1 MNRPPAAKTPFPNPC
16 HRSQRDKRLPATRR
30 GSRRRYP
37 ACAALLL
44 ALALLAPRPEPAG
57 ASETLARVIETAQP
71 KMVKIH
77 GAGGIR
83 NLPAYQSGF
92 LFSSQGHVLT
102 AWSYVLDTDQISVT
116 LADGRRFLGELIGA
130 DPRTELAVLK
140 IPVEDVPYFN
150 LDQSRS
156 LAVGERVLAF
166 SNLFGVATG
175 DEPASVQQGRVSA
188 RTRLTARRGIFET
201 PYDGPI
207 YVLDAMT
214 SNPGAAGGVL
224 TTLRGE
230 LAGVLGKQLQNA
242 QNNTWLNFALPIEA
256 ILTPVDDILSGTL
269 RPRAADETVRQP
281 AEPWTTAR
289 LGLHLVPDVLPNTP
303 PFIDRILP
311 DGPAARAGLQ
321 PDDLILYLN
330 HRAIPSCRALREELT
345 LIDHI
350 DPLHL
355 TIQRD
360 NQLLDLKLHND

>member
-1 MNRPPAAKTPFPNPC
+1 M
-16 HRSQRDKRLPATRR
+16 KRLPV
-30 GSRRRYP
+30 SP
-37 ACAALLL
+37 ACLSSCFFASRDEKRWPAGRTLFGHGNAVAVTLL
-44 ALALLAPRPEPAG
+44 ALALLAAGPRPA
-57 ASETLARVIETAQP
+57 AAAETLAHVIETAQA
-71 KMVKIH
+71 KVVKIH

-256 ILTPVDDILSGTL
+256 LLGPVDDILSGTL
-269 RPRAADETVRQP
+269 RPRAADETARQP

-289 LGLHLVPDVLPNTP
+289 LGLRLVPDVLPNTP
-303 PFIDRILP
+303 PFIDRVL
-311 DGPAARAGLQ
+311 DGTPAAHAGLQ

-330 HRAIPSCRALREELT
+330 QRAISSCQALHQELA
-345 LIDHI
+345 LIDRI

-355 TIQRD
+355 TVQRG
-360 NQLLDLKLHND
+360 NQLLDLRLQED